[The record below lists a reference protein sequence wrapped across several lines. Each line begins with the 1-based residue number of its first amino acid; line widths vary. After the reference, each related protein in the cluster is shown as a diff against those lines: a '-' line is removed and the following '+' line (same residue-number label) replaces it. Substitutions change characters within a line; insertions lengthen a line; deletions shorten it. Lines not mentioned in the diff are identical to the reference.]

1 MPIWKKAIED
11 ALVVTKR
18 NIERFDG
25 RFPHVSVGG
34 KQYTLNDNTEW
45 TAGFWS
51 GILWLASEYSDDP
64 IFRSS
69 AEGTV
74 RNFRNRM
81 DRKIVFDHHDIGFL
95 YSLSSKAQWI
105 LERDEDARSLTLEAA
120 ELLMKR
126 WRERIGIIQ
135 AWGRED
141 DEENGGRII
150 IDCMLNIPLLFWAYE
165 QTGEPRYLRVA
176 KAHAAKSQRFLV
188 RGDGSSYHTFY
199 FDRKNG
205 DAIRGGTHQGY
216 ADGSTWTRG
225 QAWGIYGFALAARY
239 LNDSGLLDTAAR
251 MALYFAEHLPEDKVA
266 YWDFDAPVTPGTKR
280 DSSASAIAACGMLE
294 IISQLGDDDPRSAAL
309 RDTAQ
314 ASMESLVRDYST
326 QGSEEEQGLIKHG
339 SYSVRGGDSPDD
351 YVIWGDY
358 YYLEALMRLE
368 REIPGYW
375 YERTSTLLPSKP
387 PLANHSSS

>member
-1 MPIWKKAIED
+1 MSIWQKAIED
-11 ALVVTKR
+11 ALAVTRR

-25 RFPHVSVGG
+25 RFPHVGEKGG
-34 KQYTLNDNTEW
+34 PYTLNDNTEW

-51 GILWLASEYSDDP
+51 GMLWLCSEYAEDP
-64 IFRSS
+64 AFREE
-69 AEGTV
+69 AVRTV
-74 RNFRNRM
+74 RNFRDRM

-105 LERDEDARSLTLEAA
+105 LEGDEDARKLTLEAA
-120 ELLMKR
+120 DMLMKR

-135 AWGRED
+135 AWGREGD
-141 DEENGGRII
+141 AQNGGRII

-165 QTGEPRYLRVA
+165 QTGESSYLRVA
-176 KAHAAKSQRFLV
+176 ERHARKSRKFLV

-199 FDRKNG
+199 FDPATG
-205 DAIRGGTHQGY
+205 DAVRGGTHQGF

-239 LNDSGLLDTAAR
+239 LNDPEMLDTAAR
-251 MALYFAEHLPEDKVA
+251 MALYFAEHLPEDRVA
-266 YWDFDAPVTPGTKR
+266 YWDFDAPVTPDTKR

-294 IISQLGDDDPRSAAL
+294 IASQLGEHDERSAVL
-309 RDTAQ
+309 TETAQ
-314 ASMESLVRDYST
+314 ASVESLIRNYST
-326 QGSEEEQGLIKHG
+326 HSAPHGDPQAGGLLLHG

-351 YVIWGDY
+351 YTIWGDY

-368 REIPGYW
+368 RGVPGYW
-375 YERTSTLLPSKP
+375 YERAKV
-387 PLANHSSS
+387 ANATGD